1 MTETQNAIAPSGE
14 NETDLVVKL
23 SGFDGPLDLLLSLAH
38 EQKVDLATLSISA
51 LAEQYLAYIGAA
63 RRLRLEI
70 AADYLVMAAWLAYL
84 KSRLLLPVPQQE
96 EPDPTDMAAALRFQ
110 LQRLEAMR
118 QASEKLQALPQL
130 GSEIFLQ
137 GRPEKIRR
145 IEVPVY
151 HLSIYDLLQALA
163 APQRRVKA
171 PRYSLAAQKLF
182 ALEEAVSR
190 VRNMV
195 GFMPDWS
202 TLSSFVPE
210 LLLETPIE
218 RRSALASTFAASL
231 ELAKFGE
238 LVLRQEETFGPI
250 YLRRPDPNTTAT
262 TSETAT

>member
-1 MTETQNAIAPSGE
+1 MTEPAPAIAPTGE
-14 NETDLVVKL
+14 SEADLVVRL
-23 SGFDGPLDLLLSLAH
+23 GAFDGPLDLLLNLAH
-38 EQKVDLATLSISA
+38 EQKVDLSAISISA

-70 AADYLVMAAWLAYL
+70 AADYLVMAAWLAFL
-84 KSRLLLPVPQQE
+84 KSRLLLPVPQEE
-96 EPDPTDMAAALRFQ
+96 EPNPGDMAAALRFQ

-118 QASEKLQALPQL
+118 QAAEKLQALPQL

-137 GRPEKIRR
+137 GRPEKLRR
-145 IEVPVY
+145 IEVPIY
-151 HLSIYDLLQALA
+151 HLSLYDLLQSLA

-171 PRYSLAAQKLF
+171 PRYALAAQKLF

-202 TLSSFVPE
+202 ELSSFVPE

-238 LVLRQEETFGPI
+238 LVLRQDETFGPI
-250 YLRRPDPNTTAT
+250 FVRRPEPSSSN
-262 TSETAT
+262 TSEAAT

>member
-1 MTETQNAIAPSGE
+1 MTDTQNAIAPTGE
-14 NETDLVVKL
+14 NEADLVVRL
-23 SGFDGPLDLLLSLAH
+23 GGFDGPLDLLLSLAH
-38 EQKVDLATLSISA
+38 EQKVDLAAISISA
-51 LAEQYLAYIGAA
+51 LAEQYLVYIGAA

-84 KSRLLLPVPQQE
+84 KSRLLLPVPEQE
-96 EPDPTDMAAALRFQ
+96 EPDPSDMAAALRFQ

-118 QASEKLQALPQL
+118 QTSEKLQALPQL

-137 GRPEKIRR
+137 GKPEKIRR

-163 APQRRVKA
+163 GPQRRVKA
-171 PRYSLAAQKLF
+171 PRYALAAQKLF

-202 TLSSFVPE
+202 ELSSFVPE
-210 LLLETPIE
+210 LLLESPIE

-238 LVLRQEETFGPI
+238 LVLRQDETFGPI
-250 YLRRPDPNTTAT
+250 FVRRPEPSASAT

>member
-1 MTETQNAIAPSGE
+1 MTVAQNAIAPAGE

-38 EQKVDLATLSISA
+38 EQKVDLASLSISA

-84 KSRLLLPVPQQE
+84 KSRLLLPVPQRE
-96 EPDPTDMAAALRFQ
+96 EPDPSDMAAALRFQ

-151 HLSIYDLLQALA
+151 HLSIYDLLQSLA

-202 TLSSFVPE
+202 ELSSFVPE

-250 YLRRPDPNTTAT
+250 FVRRPDPAASTNS
-262 TSETAT
+262 SETAS